1 MFKKY
6 KNGISLRTIHIW
18 LITTMIIWSGTVVI
32 SSFRLTNTF
41 MRLSDAEKQQTE
53 LIQAAHQLMD
63 ASDYLTER
71 VQRFAATGDIR
82 FLNEYFTEA
91 FESGRREEA
100 ISRMDINEQTK
111 PALEELKA
119 AMASSVSLM
128 DQEYYAMRLVIE
140 AKGYTDYPD
149 VLDTVVLDE
158 RDMQLSADDKIR
170 RATELVLND
179 TYYEQKDNIRRDM
192 QESLGEIDKMM
203 ETIKNDELA
212 RLHRELTFVRI
223 VIIIQAT
230 ISSFSIYSLDLYL

>member
-41 MRLSDAEKQQTE
+41 VRLSDAEKQQTE

-100 ISRMDINEQTK
+100 IARMDINEQTK

-128 DQEYYAMRLVIE
+128 DQEY
-140 AKGYTDYPD
+140 
-149 VLDTVVLDE
+149 
-158 RDMQLSADDKIR
+158 
-170 RATELVLND
+170 
-179 TYYEQKDNIRRDM
+179 
-192 QESLGEIDKMM
+192 
-203 ETIKNDELA
+203 
-212 RLHRELTFVRI
+212 
-223 VIIIQAT
+223 
-230 ISSFSIYSLDLYL
+230 